1 LAAQRQQSTRYS
13 CVIRIKTDFQFTG
26 GIFMAALVQ
35 FSDVHF
41 AYRLEPTLTIDAWS
55 WHADQHWAVIG
66 GNGSGKTT
74 LAKLIADRLRPQ
86 RGTIELLDSIDPER
100 DVYYVSFDLQKELVE
115 HDLRYDES
123 NEREDAFDVGTSV
136 RSAILQGRK
145 TGGIADARFD
155 ELVDALGI
163 HHILERGIRYIS
175 TGEGRKTLLA
185 RALLATPKILI
196 LDNPLEGLDRN
207 ARNEFA
213 QLLETLLGGHPSTK
227 EIPLLLLV
235 PAGSELPQGITHV
248 LQLDRGTPTFAGT
261 RAEFVARGSRGSRRP
276 NAIEQPLPPP
286 LRSDFALPKNI
297 PLLALDGVNV
307 SYNDTPVLTDI
318 HWHFER
324 GQHCHVSGPNGAGKS
339 TLLSLISGDN
349 HKGYGQPLW
358 LYGKKRGSGESVWE
372 IKANCGIVN
381 TPLQLTF
388 VGRQRVLEVVASGLH
403 DTIGLYD
410 FCGGRERELTI
421 DWIKAVGLEAL
432 AEHRFDQLS
441 FGEQRLA
448 LLARAMVKS
457 PPLLILDEPCLG
469 LDGVH
474 RDQFLMLVDRIA
486 AQGHTQILYVNHVA
500 EEMPA
505 CINQWLELVPH
516 ARGGSTARVTNR

>member
-1 LAAQRQQSTRYS
+1 
-13 CVIRIKTDFQFTG
+13 
-26 GIFMAALVQ
+26 MAALVQ
-35 FSDVHF
+35 FNDVHF
-41 AYRLEPTLTIDAWS
+41 AYRLEPTLTVEAWS
-55 WHADQHWAVIG
+55 WQAGEHWAVIG

-86 RGTIELLDSIDPER
+86 RGTVTLLESIDPAR
-100 DVYYVSFDLQKELVE
+100 DVCYVSFDLQKELVE
-115 HDLRYDES
+115 HDLRFDES

-136 RSAILQGRK
+136 RSAILQGR
-145 TGGIADARFD
+145 TADARFD

-163 HHILERGIRYIS
+163 HHILDRGIRYIS

-185 RALLATPKILI
+185 RALLAKPQILI

-207 ARNEFA
+207 ARAEFT
-213 QLLETLLGGHPSTK
+213 QLLETLLGANASSPSARPIPQRSLSAA
-227 EIPLLLLV
+227 IPLLLLV
-235 PAGSELPQGITHV
+235 PAGSELPQGISHV
-248 LQLDRGTPTFAGT
+248 LQLDRGHPTFAGT
-261 RAEFVARGSRGSRRP
+261 REQFNARIPRGSRHAAATS
-276 NAIEQPLPPP
+276 APLPPP
-286 LRSDFALPKNI
+286 LRGAFALPKNT

-318 HWHFER
+318 HWHLER

-410 FCGGRERELTI
+410 FCGGREKELTI

-469 LDGVH
+469 LDAIH
-474 RDQFLMLVDRIA
+474 QEQFLALVDRIA
-486 AQGHTQILYVNHVA
+486 AQDHTQILYVNHVA

-516 ARGGSTARVTNR
+516 TDGGYTARVTQR

>member
-1 LAAQRQQSTRYS
+1 
-13 CVIRIKTDFQFTG
+13 
-26 GIFMAALVQ
+26 MAALVQ
-35 FSDVHF
+35 FTDVHF
-41 AYRLEPTLTIDAWS
+41 AYRLEPTLTLENWTWQAGE
-55 WHADQHWAVIG
+55 HWAITG

-86 RGTIELLDSIDPER
+86 RGSVQRSGSIDAER
-100 DVYYVSFDLQKELVE
+100 DVCYVSFDLQKELID
-115 HDLRYDES
+115 HDLRFDES

-136 RSAILQGRK
+136 RSAILQGR
-145 TGGIADARFD
+145 AEDARFA

-163 HHILERGIRYIS
+163 GHILRRGIRYIS

-185 RALLATPKILI
+185 RALLSMPKILI
-196 LDNPLEGLDRN
+196 LDNPLEGLDQQ
-207 ARNEFA
+207 ARADFT
-213 QLLETLLGGHPSTK
+213 QLLERLLGGAT
-227 EIPLLLLV
+227 PLLLLV
-235 PAGSELPQGITHV
+235 PAGSELPRGISHV
-248 LQLDRGTPTFAGT
+248 LQLDHGRAAFAGT
-261 RAEFVARGSRGSRRP
+261 RAQFIDFSARSKRYAVAT
-276 NAIEQPLPPP
+276 EQTLPPP
-286 LRSDFALPKNI
+286 LRADFVLPKNT
-297 PLLALDGVNV
+297 PLLELAGVNV

-318 HWHFER
+318 HWRFER
-324 GQHCHVSGPNGAGKS
+324 DRHCHVSGPNGAGKS

-410 FCGGRERELTI
+410 FCGGREKELTI

-469 LDGVH
+469 LDGAH
-474 RDQFLMLVDRIA
+474 RELFLALVDTIA
-486 AQGHTQILYVNHVA
+486 AQNHTQILYVNHVA
-500 EEMPA
+500 EEMPH
-505 CINQWLELVPH
+505 CINQWLALEPH
-516 ARGGSTARVTNR
+516 AEGGYTAHVTSR

>member
-1 LAAQRQQSTRYS
+1 
-13 CVIRIKTDFQFTG
+13 
-26 GIFMAALVQ
+26 MAALVE
-35 FSDVHF
+35 FFDVHF
-41 AYRLEPTLTIDAWS
+41 AYRLEPVLTLDHWQ
-55 WHADQHWAVIG
+55 WQRGEHWAVTG

-74 LAKLIADRLRPQ
+74 LAKLIADQLRPQ
-86 RGTIELLDSIDPER
+86 RGTIKLLDGVDPAR
-100 DVYYVSFDLQKELVE
+100 GVHYVSFDLQKELIE
-115 HDLRYDES
+115 HDLRFDES

-136 RSAILQGRK
+136 RSAILQGRD
-145 TGGIADARFD
+145 ADARFD
-155 ELVDALGI
+155 ELVAVLGI
-163 HHILERGIRYIS
+163 GHILARGIRYIS
-175 TGEGRKTLLA
+175 TGESRKTLLA
-185 RALLATPKILI
+185 RALLSQPKILI
-196 LDNPLEGLDRN
+196 LDNPLEGLDRH
-207 ARNEFA
+207 ARADFTA
-213 QLLETLLGGHPSTK
+213 LLETLLGSAQV
-227 EIPLLLLV
+227 PLLLLV
-235 PAGSELPQGITHV
+235 PAGSELPAGISHV
-248 LQLDRGTPTFAGT
+248 LQLEHGRAKFAGT
-261 RAEFVARGSRGSRRP
+261 RAEY
-276 NAIEQPLPPP
+276 EQLSAQQTRYAHIREVPLPPP
-286 LRSDFALPKNI
+286 LRLDFALPRNT
-297 PLLALDGVNV
+297 PLLDMAGVNV

-318 HWHFER
+318 HWRFER
-324 GQHCHVSGPNGAGKS
+324 EQHCHVSGPNGAGKS

-410 FCGGRERELTI
+410 FCGGREKELTLE
-421 DWIKAVGLEAL
+421 WIHSVGLEAL

-469 LDGVH
+469 LDAPH
-474 RDQFLMLVDRIA
+474 RELLLALTDRIA
-486 AQGHTQILYVNHVA
+486 AQNHTQILYVNHVA
-500 EEMPA
+500 EEMPR

-516 ARGGSTARVTNR
+516 PNGGYTARVTNR

>member
-1 LAAQRQQSTRYS
+1 MT
-13 CVIRIKTDFQFTG
+13 
-26 GIFMAALVQ
+26 ALVQ
-35 FSDVHF
+35 FTDLHF
-41 AYRLEPTLTIDAWS
+41 AYRLEPTLTLEDWVWQAGE
-55 WHADQHWAVIG
+55 HWAITG

-86 RGTIELLDSIDPER
+86 RGTVQLSASIDPAR
-100 DVYYVSFDLQKELVE
+100 DVCYVSFDLQKELVE
-115 HDLRYDES
+115 QDLRFDES

-136 RSAILQGRK
+136 RSAILQGH
-145 TGGIADARFD
+145 AEDARFAQ
-155 ELVDALGI
+155 LVDALGI
-163 HHILERGIRYIS
+163 SHILQRGIRYIS

-185 RALLATPKILI
+185 RALLSMPKILI
-196 LDNPLEGLDRN
+196 LDNPLEGLDHH
-207 ARNEFA
+207 ARGEFT
-213 QLLETLLGGHPSTK
+213 QLLERLLSGGPLGK

-235 PAGSELPQGITHV
+235 PAGSELPQGISHV
-248 LQLDRGTPTFAGT
+248 LQLDHGRATFAGT
-261 RAEFVARGSRGSRRP
+261 RAAFIEFNARSRRHAVATTP
-276 NAIEQPLPPP
+276 ILPSP
-286 LRSDFALPKNI
+286 LRADFMLPKNT
-297 PLLALDGVNV
+297 PLLEMAGVNV
-307 SYNDTPVLTDI
+307 SYNDTPVLTDV
-318 HWHFER
+318 HWRFER
-324 GQHCHVSGPNGAGKS
+324 DRHCHVSGPNGAGKS

-388 VGRQRVLEVVASGLH
+388 LGRQRVLEVVASGLH

-410 FCGGRERELTI
+410 FCGGRERELTF

-469 LDGVH
+469 LDGPH
-474 RDQFLMLVDRIA
+474 REQFLTLVDTIA
-486 AQGHTQILYVNHVA
+486 TQNHTQILYVNHVA
-500 EEMPA
+500 DEMPS
-505 CINQWLELVPH
+505 CINQWLELKPH
-516 ARGGSTARVTNR
+516 TAGGYTAHVTSR

>member
-1 LAAQRQQSTRYS
+1 
-13 CVIRIKTDFQFTG
+13 
-26 GIFMAALVQ
+26 MATLVQ
-35 FSDVHF
+35 FTDVHF
-41 AYRLEPTLTIDAWS
+41 AYRLEPTLMLEGWAWQ
-55 WHADQHWAVIG
+55 AGEHWAITG

-86 RGTIELLDSIDPER
+86 RGTVELLDSIDAAR
-100 DVYYVSFDLQKELVE
+100 DVCYVSFDLQKELVE
-115 HDLRYDES
+115 HDLRFDES

-136 RSAILQGRK
+136 RSVILQGRSE
-145 TGGIADARFD
+145 DARFG

-163 HHILERGIRYIS
+163 GHILQRGIRFVS

-185 RALLATPKILI
+185 RALMSTPKILI

-207 ARNEFA
+207 ARVEFT
-213 QLLETLLGGHPSTK
+213 QLLERLLGGDRLGK

-235 PAGSELPQGITHV
+235 PVGNELPQGISHV
-248 LQLDRGTPTFAGT
+248 LQLDHGHVGFVGT
-261 RAEFVARGSRGSRRP
+261 RAEYSGFTARSRHYAAVAP
-276 NAIEQPLPPP
+276 QTLPPP
-286 LRSDFALPKNI
+286 LRADFVLPRNT
-297 PLLALDGVNV
+297 PLLEMAGVNV

-318 HWHFER
+318 HWRFER
-324 GQHCHVSGPNGAGKS
+324 DRHCHVSGPNGAGKS

-410 FCGGRERELTI
+410 FCGGRERELTF

-469 LDGVH
+469 LDGPH
-474 RDQFLMLVDRIA
+474 REQFLALVDTIA
-486 AQGHTQILYVNHVA
+486 AQNHTQILYVNHVA

-505 CINQWLELVPH
+505 CINQWLELEPH
-516 ARGGSTARVTNR
+516 TDGGYTARVTSR

>member
-1 LAAQRQQSTRYS
+1 
-13 CVIRIKTDFQFTG
+13 
-26 GIFMAALVQ
+26 MAALVQ
-35 FSDVHF
+35 FTDVHF
-41 AYRLEPTLTIDAWS
+41 AYRLEPTLTLEGWTWQAGE
-55 WHADQHWAVIG
+55 HWAITG

-86 RGTIELLDSIDPER
+86 RGTVDLLDSIDATR
-100 DVYYVSFDLQKELVE
+100 DVCYVSFDLQKELVE
-115 HDLRYDES
+115 HDLRFDES

-136 RSAILQGRK
+136 RSAILQGR
-145 TGGIADARFD
+145 AEDERFA

-163 HHILERGIRYIS
+163 SHILQRGIRFVS

-185 RALLATPKILI
+185 RALLSMPKILI

-207 ARNEFA
+207 ARVEFT
-213 QLLETLLGGHPSTK
+213 QLLERLLGGNQFGK

-235 PAGSELPQGITHV
+235 PVGNELPQGISHV
-248 LQLDRGTPTFAGT
+248 LQLDHGRVAYAGT
-261 RAEFVARGSRGSRRP
+261 RAGYTDFTTRSHRYA
-276 NAIEQPLPPP
+276 AAAAQTLPPP
-286 LRSDFALPKNI
+286 LRADFVLPKST
-297 PLLALDGVNV
+297 PLLEMAGVNV

-318 HWHFER
+318 HWRFER
-324 GQHCHVSGPNGAGKS
+324 DRHCHVSGPNGAGKS

-410 FCGGRERELTI
+410 FCGGRERELTF

-469 LDGVH
+469 LDGPH
-474 RDQFLMLVDRIA
+474 REQFLALVDTIA
-486 AQGHTQILYVNHVA
+486 AQNHTQILYVNHVA

-505 CINQWLELVPH
+505 CINQWLELKPH
-516 ARGGSTARVTNR
+516 ADGGYTAHITNR